1 MRSIIAAGQPS
12 GRHLFK
18 KQAVWPAGLVL
29 LVLVIVMIS
38 PALAPQDPYRLIVSD
53 RLQPP
58 GAGHFLG
65 TDHLGRDL
73 FSRMIAGIRATIG
86 TSLLIL
92 TFSMLIGVTIGLLSG
107 YLGGLYD
114 RVFKRI
120 IDAFMTLPDYIFA
133 IVLSGLLGPGLINL
147 LFAVIA
153 VKWVGYARL
162 VRSVVLQEKEKDY
175 VALAILGGVTPLRI
189 VMKHMLPHTLG
200 NVFVLAALD
209 LGKIILMIASLS
221 YIGLGP
227 QPPAAEWG
235 SMLNEGRVYF
245 NTAPHLMLAPGLAIM
260 ITVLLA
266 NLLGDKLR
274 DQFDVKTRK
283 EA

>member
-1 MRSIIAAGQPS
+1 
-12 GRHLFK
+12 
-18 KQAVWPAGLVL
+18 
-29 LVLVIVMIS
+29 MIS

>member
-1 MRSIIAAGQPS
+1 MRSIIAAGQS
-12 GRHLFK
+12 SERHLFK
-18 KQAVWPAGLVL
+18 KKAVWPAGLFL

-92 TFSMLIGVTIGLLSG
+92 SFSMLIGVTIGLLSG

-114 RVFKRI
+114 RVFKRM